1 MTRSGDARTPEE
13 RRDLRIC
20 AASPTKSDV
29 NIFKVILEMP
39 VVYYI
44 TNEET
49 KCEIKWIAEWS
60 TSLSVSNG
68 ISTKLII

>member
-1 MTRSGDARTPEE
+1 MTRSGDAKTPEE

-49 KCEIKWIAEWS
+49 KCEIK
-60 TSLSVSNG
+60 
-68 ISTKLII
+68 